1 MISHLTLLLSS
12 LGFASFFLLLQL
24 LNVHV
29 PSSVCVCVC
38 VCAVAFRS
46 SAMGSTDVTHGAAHS
61 TAAAKE
67 AKTTSLPVLQANQD
81 VFSSL
86 V

>member
-29 PSSVCVCVC
+29 PSSVC